1 MRPFLRTLLIVLT
14 SFVVAA
20 TLTSPVQAGPNQQ
33 FPDLIQL
40 PLGWQA
46 EGIATG
52 PGSTVYSGSLASGA
66 IWKGD
71 LRTGA
76 GDILV
81 PGRTGGV
88 AAGLKYSRGLLYV
101 SGGPTGLA
109 SVYDA
114 RTGIP
119 VVTCAV
125 GTPGATFVNDVT
137 VTRDAAWFTDS
148 AKAVLYR
155 LPINHGR
162 PSCPTAPP
170 LALGGDWQQVTGFNA
185 NGIDATPDGRTLI
198 VVNSALAT
206 LFTVDPSTGLAT
218 RIDSVPM
225 TNGDG
230 ILLRGRQLY
239 VVQNRLNQIAVL
251 RLSADL
257 GSATKIRTLNEAAFN
272 VPTTVA
278 AFGRTLYVVNAK
290 FGTPPAGTKY
300 EIVKV
305 DGY

>member
-1 MRPFLRTLLIVLT
+1 MLIVIT
-14 SFVVAA
+14 SFILAA
-20 TLTSPVQAGPNQQ
+20 TLTSPVQAGPSRQ

-52 PGSTVYSGSLASGA
+52 PGSTVYSGSLATGA

-88 AAGLKYSRGLLYV
+88 AVGLKYSRGLLYV

-114 RTGIP
+114 RTGAP
-119 VVTCAV
+119 VVSCEV
-125 GTPGATFVNDVT
+125 GAPGATFVNDVT
-137 VTRDAAWFTDS
+137 VTGDAAWFTDS
-148 AKAVLYR
+148 SNAVLYR

-162 PSCPTAPP
+162 PSCPAEPP
-170 LALGGDWQQVTGFNA
+170 LSLGGDWQQVPGFNA

-198 VVNSALAT
+198 VVNTALAA
-206 LFTVDPSTGLAT
+206 LFTVDLGTGFAT
-218 RIDSVPM
+218 RIESVPM

-230 ILLRGRQLY
+230 ILLHGRQLY
-239 VVQNRLNQIAVL
+239 VVQNQLNQIAVL

-257 GSATKIRTLNEAAFN
+257 GSATQIRTLSEAAFD

-278 AFGRTLYVVNAK
+278 AFGGTLYVVNAK
-290 FGTPPAGTKY
+290 FGTPPAGTMY

-305 DGY
+305 NGR